1 MNQIENPKTLI
12 FGHQFDTRTGLGI
25 TLSNLFANW
34 PKENIGIMAASINI
48 GECEKARP
56 CGVYIG
62 SPVCKKISASTY
74 NNKIRNAIKDIY
86 YKLGLSDVRHNW
98 NFSAEQIEQAKAFN
112 PDVVFCCLGS
122 YGAMMDCER
131 IMEILPNAK
140 LVLYIVDDWV
150 NTKSSRRYFKHYW
163 NKKNNDLFKH
173 LLDKSSGLLSICPF
187 MSESYLKQYGKTF
200 YPFHNPVDLNYWTS
214 LPSELKYPDDTM
226 SILFTGKINED
237 TKDCLIDT
245 CKVVEQLNR
254 EGHKFV
260 FDVYSPN
267 ASMHPDLF
275 SQYSSCHLFAAIP
288 HNEIP
293 TVTKGYSAMLLTLGF
308 SKISR
313 KYVRLSMP
321 TKLSEYLAAGIPTV
335 LYCPEEIAL
344 SQYLKDKDCVFT
356 CYERDSAMLRDCM
369 LALENKGMCKSKV
382 GNALRLAE
390 DHDMAVVRDKFEKQ
404 MIVFLNPSN

>member
-1 MNQIENPKTLI
+1 MIDYAKILI
-12 FGHQFDTRTGLGI
+12 FGHQFDTKTGLGI

-34 PKENIGIMAASINI
+34 PKESIGIMAASVNI
-48 GECEKARP
+48 DECEKAKP
-56 CGVYIG
+56 CGIYIG
-62 SPVCKKISASTY
+62 STVLKQMSAASY
-74 NNKIRNAIKDIY
+74 NNKVRNAIKDIY
-86 YKLGLSDVRHNW
+86 YKLGLSDIKHNW
-98 NFSAEQIEQAKAFN
+98 SFTAEQIGQAKSFN

-122 YGAMMDCER
+122 YGAMKECCQ

-163 NKKNNDLFKH
+163 DKKNNELFKH
-173 LLDKSSGLLSICPF
+173 LLDKASGLLSICPF

-200 YPFHNPVDLNYWTS
+200 YPFHNPVDLNYWKS
-214 LPSELKYPDDTM
+214 LPSELKYPDDTI

-245 CKVVEQLNR
+245 CKVVEQLNN
-254 EGHKFV
+254 ESHKFV

-267 ASMHPDLF
+267 ANMHPDLF
-275 SQYSSCHLFAAIP
+275 SQYPSCHLFAAIP
-288 HNEIP
+288 HDEIP
-293 TVTKGYSAMLLTLGF
+293 TATKGYSAMLLTLGF

-344 SQYLKDKDCVFT
+344 SQYLKDKDCVFH
-356 CYERDSAMLRDCM
+356 CYERDNAKLRDCM
-369 LALENKGMCKSKV
+369 LALENKETCLRKV
-382 GNALRLAE
+382 DNALKLAE
-390 DHDMAVVRDKFEKQ
+390 DHDMPVVRERFEQQ
-404 MIVFLNPSN
+404 MIKFLEQ